1 MADGIFGPPPI
12 PDDAIAACRL
22 PNAEPAPV
30 KFPPPVGGDFGLI
43 VIASSFIWPIGPTGL
58 LFAAFGSFFGAV
70 MSPKLSTFEFNAV
83 AHGSKNE
90 LRYSVRGEEGGVNE
104 TEFWG
109 RQAETAIGDTFTE
122 CALGD

>member
-70 MSPKLSTFEFNAV
+70 MSPKLSTFEFNAA
-83 AHGSKNE
+83 AHGSFGSTAGCATAGGSDGSSNAAANFC
-90 LRYSVRGEEGGVNE
+90 GMCAITEGGSH
-104 TEFWG
+104 
-109 RQAETAIGDTFTE
+109 
-122 CALGD
+122 AL